1 LKPAEQ
7 TNFVIVRFKIIYW
20 TKTGCLCDG

>member
-20 TKTGCLCDG
+20 TEMGCLCDG